1 MVEFFGVPN
10 IEYIGGVIGV
20 VIAVTIIW
28 YLLRRKTGR
37 LAEEVQEERET
48 EQLKKDEIIVEAAQR
63 DEKKECNKLRKIFEE
78 IVVLAKN
85 VDPDFY
91 IREHQFSGLNV
102 RPYQLK
108 DNIDL
113 ALNRLM
119 DEKMSVEV
127 AMETFKLLHAS
138 INAFLSCLPRGYGEI
153 DRLVRLINE
162 HQNRYYKDII
172 KELQMNRVKKE
183 ILKKLWRNVLDEE
196 RGRGVP
202 KAA

>member
-1 MVEFFGVPN
+1 MVVFAGIQNAEIYGG
-10 IEYIGGVIGV
+10 IGL
-20 VIAVTIIW
+20 VIAIAAIIW
-28 YLLRRKTGR
+28 LMRSKGGR
-37 LAEEVQEERET
+37 LGEEIQEEKETREL
-48 EQLKKDEIIVEAAQR
+48 EKDEVVVEVAQR
-63 DEKKECNKLRKIFEE
+63 DEKKECKMLKKIFEE

-85 VDPDFY
+85 VDHDFY

-102 RPYQLK
+102 TPYHLK

-138 INAFLSCLPRGYGEI
+138 INAFLTCLPRGYGEI
-153 DRLVRLINE
+153 DRLVMAINQ
-162 HQNRYYKDII
+162 HQNRYYKDLI
-172 KELQMNRVKKE
+172 KELQMNQVKKE

-196 RGRGVP
+196 KGRGVP